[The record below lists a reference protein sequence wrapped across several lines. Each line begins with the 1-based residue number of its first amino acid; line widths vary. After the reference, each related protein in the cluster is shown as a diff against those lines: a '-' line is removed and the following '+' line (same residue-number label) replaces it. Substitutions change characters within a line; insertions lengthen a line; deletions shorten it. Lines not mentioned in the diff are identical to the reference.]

1 MSGFG
6 RLIALLLRP
15 VWQRWWFWFTL
26 WADMKNILRFVFLC
40 LALIPAGCGDI
51 PTCLDQESSLVKINF
66 LDAAGKAKKITLVR
80 LSAINNPDGFPEYAD
95 STLNAMHL
103 PLNPADKVSTFILEQ
118 SGRTDT
124 LGLSYSVTAKLISP
138 ECGLDAAFDNLDTT
152 HTTFEQLNIIQRT
165 IHKDVEVNL
174 EIIL

>member
-1 MSGFG
+1 
-6 RLIALLLRP
+6 
-15 VWQRWWFWFTL
+15 
-26 WADMKNILRFVFLC
+26 MKNILRYGFVC
-40 LALIPAGCGDI
+40 LALIMAGCGDT

-80 LSAINNPDGFPEYAD
+80 VSAINNPDGFPEYAD
-95 STLNAMHL
+95 STLSAMHL
-103 PLNPADKVSTFILEQ
+103 PLNPADTVSTFILEQ
-118 SGRTDT
+118 AGRTDT
-124 LGLSYSVTAKLISP
+124 LGLSYTVTARLISP